1 MRLYVVQRLRDASAM
16 VAHKRDK
23 TLKRV
28 TLTLDPDDYAAIDQ
42 LAHRSDLSSSWL
54 IRRAVREFLERHTA
68 DEPLK
73 PFPLEDDKE

>member
-1 MRLYVVQRLRDASAM
+1 MA
-16 VAHKRDK
+16 AHKRDK

-42 LAHRSDLSSSWL
+42 LAHRSELSSSWL

-68 DEPLK
+68 DERVQPYS
-73 PFPLEDDKE
+73 LEDGKK